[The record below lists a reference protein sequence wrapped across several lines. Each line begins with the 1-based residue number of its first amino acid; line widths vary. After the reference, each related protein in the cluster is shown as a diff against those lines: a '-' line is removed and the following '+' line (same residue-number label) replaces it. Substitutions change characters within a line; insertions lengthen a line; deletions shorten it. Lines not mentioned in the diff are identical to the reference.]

1 MQTFI
6 NQYSVK
12 VYNYSIKPLFLSI
25 FCLLTISLFAN
36 NVDKSS
42 KKEKKI
48 KKQLNGGVNLS
59 LLEHY
64 WDNPNDLLKTNI
76 VLKLNEIKSAGFSSV
91 RVPVAFD
98 MFLRG
103 GSTNLRTDLIDK
115 LGEAYNTCH
124 DLDMR
129 MIITY
134 HYGKLTNEN
143 GYSERDKILW
153 IWKQI
158 QNKFLGMGYDDLFF
172 ELYNEPTI
180 DRNYWKRDITY
191 IVNGLRYEDKNR
203 YYIVGGTN
211 YNNVDELLELGK
223 LDDDKI
229 FYTFHFYDPY
239 IFTHQ
244 GAQWTKEKSYI
255 TGLPYPYKRRKM
267 PKMPPEAR
275 GTLVETNFLQYPN
288 EANKDFIYNRL
299 RLIAY
304 NCKKK
309 NMPLICT
316 ETGVIN
322 LVPENYRSNYLEDI
336 TSILYKL
343 DIPTHLW
350 DYDQTFTVTET
361 PGVAMRCLRSWI
373 RKTR

>member
-98 MFLRG
+98 LFLRS

-203 YYIVGGTN
+203 FYIIGGTN

-223 LDDDKI
+223 LDDDKL

-255 TGLPYPYKRRKM
+255 TGIPYPYKRRKM
-267 PKMPPEAR
+267 PKMPTEAR

-309 NMPLICT
+309 NMPIICT

-322 LVPENYRSNYLEDI
+322 LVPENYRCNYLEDI

-361 PGVAMRCLRSWI
+361 PGVAMRCLKRWL